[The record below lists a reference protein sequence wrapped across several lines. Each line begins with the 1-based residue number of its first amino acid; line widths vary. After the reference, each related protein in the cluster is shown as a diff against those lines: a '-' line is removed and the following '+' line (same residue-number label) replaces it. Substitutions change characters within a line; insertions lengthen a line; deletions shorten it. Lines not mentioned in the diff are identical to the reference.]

1 MLNKDSVYW
10 RFLKMSKISY
20 NLRLLCN
27 LQGNLF
33 SHYRD
38 FCSCSPY
45 VFIRRFMNSNLSR
58 RFDNQ
63 TILLEQSSNES
74 FVEELNEEYGETK
87 FGKPD
92 IVKREP
98 LYWVGYLYRYWANT
112 RNVSSSILYANI
124 KPDKLVQRYFIYHSM
139 DLDYAIDRIIEE
151 EGISFECAIGEK
163 DIMEVIEEYINKFG
177 LEK

>member
-1 MLNKDSVYW
+1 
-10 RFLKMSKISY
+10 MSKMGY
-20 NLRLLCN
+20 NLRLLCH

-45 VFIRRFMNSNLSR
+45 VFIRRFMNSKLCR
-58 RFDNQ
+58 RFDDQ
-63 TILLEQSSNES
+63 TILLEQSTNET
-74 FVEELNEEYGETK
+74 FVEELNEEYGETT

-92 IVKREP
+92 LVEREP
-98 LYWVGYLYRYWANT
+98 LYWVGYLYRYWSNT
-112 RNVSSSILYANI
+112 RKIPSPILYSKI

-151 EGISFECAIGEK
+151 EGISFETIIGEK
-163 DIMEVIEEYINKFG
+163 DIMEVIEEYINKFN